1 MKFVSKYTIRP
12 EHRNEAIKRFLEG
25 GGQPPE
31 GVTLLGRYHN
41 PSNRSGYSIVEADD
55 AVAMAR
61 WSHEWLL
68 CRTHGLTAYRA
79 ASLLQANDERVA
91 TSLVRERRR
100 PQNPGRRGR

>member
-41 PSNRSGYSIVEADD
+41 PSNRSGYSIVEAED
-55 AVAMAR
+55 AVAMGR
-61 WSHEWLL
+61 WSHQWSDLL
-68 CRTHGLTAYRA
+68 TIETAVVID
-79 ASLLQANDERVA
+79 DEEFLKV
-91 TSLVRERRR
+91 L
-100 PQNPGRRGR
+100 G